1 MTMSRTVL
9 AGRVAAGTSSKSG
22 STTGTKLN
30 DTIECLLNLRSV
42 RDQFKDA
49 ELDLSNDKVA
59 HQLEE
64 MEERLVDHIAEER
77 ELRDGVGLLTVAVVG
92 DFNSGKS
99 TFINALLGTK
109 ICPVGDEPTTASV
122 THFIHGD
129 KQRFELE
136 RDGVRTS
143 IDRGKYLSMV
153 RHSKVGD
160 RKAYVFHVSVDSPLL
175 EHIRLV
181 DTPGFSAPPPNTNDT
196 KVTAE
201 AVATAD
207 VLFVI
212 ADARKGN
219 PSKTLLEQLS
229 SLRNTRK
236 NDSGPP
242 AFLLLN
248 KAERLPPS
256 QRNEVK
262 SVCEKQYGERFR
274 NVTLVSALRLNDV
287 EDAAPLGALD
297 IITRRIRAAL
307 SRQKSFEATISARV
321 VTEGGQ
327 ENYRIDIDGNEYE
340 ASVSSEVELA
350 SREELAAMV
359 RSVASERHSLLEG
372 QFRRRTSQLRR
383 DWLKVA
389 SSLDGLCRRAAMA
402 TTGAGAATDGRE
414 HKALKAIDEYKDR
427 ILEQADVIFH
437 EVAENIVFSD
447 STLEPGFW
455 GDKTSYHID
464 VRLDE
469 PYDTVKNHVHWDK
482 VKTIVKNLIDSL
494 KRMTDVGTVPD
505 PDEIATGL
513 RERGVTIVSEW
524 IEEFGAFEESEG
536 WERQGETCLRCVF
549 EDKKTMRDASYE
561 SMVAAIE
568 SDADMHRLVFAQYLQ
583 KTIDGLQESVIRY
596 DEKGQAMLR
605 EQDDELTKLRERIDE
620 LRECT
625 P

>member
-1 MTMSRTVL
+1 MSRTVL

-212 ADARKGN
+212 ADAARAIRRKPCWN
-219 PSKTLLEQLS
+219 S
-229 SLRNTRK
+229 
-236 NDSGPP
+236 
-242 AFLLLN
+242 
-248 KAERLPPS
+248 
-256 QRNEVK
+256 
-262 SVCEKQYGERFR
+262 
-274 NVTLVSALRLNDV
+274 
-287 EDAAPLGALD
+287 
-297 IITRRIRAAL
+297 
-307 SRQKSFEATISARV
+307 
-321 VTEGGQ
+321 
-327 ENYRIDIDGNEYE
+327 
-340 ASVSSEVELA
+340 
-350 SREELAAMV
+350 
-359 RSVASERHSLLEG
+359 
-372 QFRRRTSQLRR
+372 
-383 DWLKVA
+383 
-389 SSLDGLCRRAAMA
+389 
-402 TTGAGAATDGRE
+402 
-414 HKALKAIDEYKDR
+414 
-427 ILEQADVIFH
+427 
-437 EVAENIVFSD
+437 
-447 STLEPGFW
+447 
-455 GDKTSYHID
+455 
-464 VRLDE
+464 
-469 PYDTVKNHVHWDK
+469 
-482 VKTIVKNLIDSL
+482 
-494 KRMTDVGTVPD
+494 
-505 PDEIATGL
+505 
-513 RERGVTIVSEW
+513 
-524 IEEFGAFEESEG
+524 
-536 WERQGETCLRCVF
+536 
-549 EDKKTMRDASYE
+549 
-561 SMVAAIE
+561 
-568 SDADMHRLVFAQYLQ
+568 
-583 KTIDGLQESVIRY
+583 
-596 DEKGQAMLR
+596 
-605 EQDDELTKLRERIDE
+605 
-620 LRECT
+620 
-625 P
+625 